1 MIQHKFVELIPKEK
15 EPGIL
20 YISLEYAV
28 ASHLCA
34 CGCGELVVTS
44 LAPRAWSMTFD
55 GETVSLNPSIGNW
68 SLPCKSHYW
77 IRKGQIRWA
86 RTFDDSE
93 IAAVRSRNRK
103 DHNASGKKDIK
114 ESERTKRSKSKRKGG
129 SDEVI

>member
-1 MIQHKFVELIPKEK
+1 MTIQHKFVELIPKEK

-28 ASHLCA
+28 ASHLCP

-44 LAPRAWSMTFD
+44 MAPHAWSMTFD

-86 RTFDDSE
+86 RTFNDSE
-93 IAAVRSRNRK
+93 IAAVRLRDKRDHDGERK
-103 DHNASGKKDIK
+103 EGFQKDGNDEEVK
-114 ESERTKRSKSKRKGG
+114 EEEKGW
-129 SDEVI
+129 E